1 MRPHPCRAETKHNIK
16 TSTTESKVKS
26 LLWLSNYINDKPFE
40 EMTKRNILSYLNSLS
55 KPISVDLQQKWI
67 GSHNNRLRN
76 YAKFFMWL
84 YNKDESDYRKI
95 ELKAYAPLSYVL

>member
-1 MRPHPCRAETKHNIK
+1 
-16 TSTTESKVKS
+16 
-26 LLWLSNYINDKPFE
+26 
-40 EMTKRNILSYLNSLS
+40 MTKRDILSYLNSLS

-67 GSHNNRLRN
+67 GSYNNRLRN
-76 YAKFFMWL
+76 YVKFFMWL